1 MMMMSVL
8 YKTNT
13 FHWIFKAL
21 EQWNYISQEDKTCY
35 PHLEPTGLCRR
46 KNDNKQHTVKWYDM
60 NKGDKYH
67 KAIHVPYGLTYH
79 REMKTPSS

>member
-1 MMMMSVL
+1 MKQHFTGRQDMLS
-8 YKTNT
+8 
-13 FHWIFKAL
+13 AL
-21 EQWNYISQEDKTCY
+21 K
-35 PHLEPTGLCRR
+35 PTGLCRR

-60 NKGDKYH
+60 NKEDKYH